1 MSKLNPGAY
10 EFVPGKAFAIPQQP
24 QRQDPPQPPAP
35 PPTAPPVQ
43 PSLPPVS
50 QSPAPKAKSSSVKP
64 TTAGSSRT
72 FTTDKSKSD
81 TFAIAKEVKAVA
93 DDEILKDLY
102 GDGSLISLCQ

>member
-10 EFVPGKAFAIPQQP
+10 EFVPGKTFAIPQH
-24 QRQDPPQPPAP
+24 QDPPQPPAP
-35 PPTAPPVQ
+35 PPTTQ
-43 PSLPPVS
+43 PTQPTQPLVS

-72 FTTDKSKSD
+72 FTTDKAKSD
-81 TFAIAKEVKAVA
+81 TSAIVKEVKAVA
-93 DDEILKDLY
+93 DDEVLKDLY